1 MYRESLHACCSL
13 GGELRQNR
21 GELGGGQVGICDPQ
35 DREDIEHRVPVWG
48 VQGRAWL
55 LAASWCSPLVGERE
69 ARFRFRVVS
78 SSVRFLLDTF
88 PHAPRLEPCLRLSP
102 HTAQHFRISLGLSSV
117 TFGAEY
123 LYVFHT
129 VCILR
134 VFEPRALFDVIN
146 LYFPSVEFFLAPCA
160 DRAVPENDF
169 VSQVSPSWPAFSG
182 VDVVIAEKAFSLDA
196 FLFFFDFIFLG
207 VGVMPGLSHMSFGC
221 VLDWPHQRSC
231 FFSEGFALA
240 ESLQYFLHVPYLVLA

>member
-1 MYRESLHACCSL
+1 YRSGVAGPPHTRLLRSPAFQPCACPLALSGPGQAVASGSSAL
-13 GGELRQNR
+13 NSGLLWRQ
-21 GELGGGQVGICDPQ
+21 
-35 DREDIEHRVPVWG
+35 
-48 VQGRAWL
+48 
-55 LAASWCSPLVGERE
+55 
-69 ARFRFRVVS
+69 F
-78 SSVRFLLDTF
+78 T
-88 PHAPRLEPCLRLSP
+88 PCVTWRTLSP

-134 VFEPRALFDVIN
+134 VFEPRTLFDVIN
-146 LYFPSVEFFLAPCA
+146 LYFPWVEFFLAPCA

-196 FLFFFDFIFLG
+196 FLFFFDVIF
-207 VGVMPGLSHMSFGC
+207 
-221 VLDWPHQRSC
+221 
-231 FFSEGFALA
+231 
-240 ESLQYFLHVPYLVLA
+240 

>member
-1 MYRESLHACCSL
+1 MART
-13 GGELRQNR
+13 Q
-21 GELGGGQVGICDPQ
+21 
-35 DREDIEHRVPVWG
+35 
-48 VQGRAWL
+48 
-55 LAASWCSPLVGERE
+55 VGERE

-134 VFEPRALFDVIN
+134 VFEPRTLFDVIN
-146 LYFPSVEFFLAPCA
+146 LYFPWVEFFLAPCA

-196 FLFFFDFIFLG
+196 FLFFFDLILLG
-207 VGVMPGLSHMSFGC
+207 VGVVPGPGSIPLGFILGWHDQFYCSG
-221 VLDWPHQRSC
+221 
-231 FFSEGFALA
+231 SEGVFLGTGCEFSVVRKLLA
-240 ESLQYFLHVPYLVLA
+240 WAQWKATGSYEGSAVRKMRGGFVAERGQKCARSPYFLACMPLMYRPHNYLFSLTISIV